1 VSLSANTWYK
11 YYYAVDYRRHKI
23 IYHRISPLI
32 KKKLISIDHQKM
44 SAGLLE
50 VPAAFLPA

>member
-1 VSLSANTWYK
+1 MPFLLYIYTCH
-11 YYYAVDYRRHKI
+11 RHKI